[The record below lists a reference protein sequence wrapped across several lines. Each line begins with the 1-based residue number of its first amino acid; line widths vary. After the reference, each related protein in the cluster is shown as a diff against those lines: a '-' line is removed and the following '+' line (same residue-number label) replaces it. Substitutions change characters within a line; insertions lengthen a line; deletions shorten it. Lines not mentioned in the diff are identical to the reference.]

1 VGSREPG
8 CKGTSH
14 QRGGPGPP
22 GHTGVRTP
30 GRGDGAWQT
39 RARGTE
45 LHIAVR
51 RQGTPAR
58 HSKRVTLE
66 DTAEQARVSAK
77 TASNVMGQRPARP
90 TLLPAEL
97 QDVHRVQ

>member
-1 VGSREPG
+1 
-8 CKGTSH
+8 
-14 QRGGPGPP
+14 
-22 GHTGVRTP
+22 
-30 GRGDGAWQT
+30 
-39 RARGTE
+39 
-45 LHIAVR
+45 
-51 RQGTPAR
+51 
-58 HSKRVTLE
+58 VTLE